1 MNELTIS
8 LDPHRKTPLYEQ
20 IYGFIREEIRGGRI
34 RAGERLPSA
43 RALSGYLSVSRS
55 TVDLAYEQL
64 VSEGYLESVPCKG
77 YFVCEIEGLY
87 RLDEKK
93 EETKEDDAAEQT
105 PFRYD
110 FAVTGTAPGGFPQNI
125 WKKISKE
132 VLLDADDSLF
142 QLGDAKGEHGLREAI
157 RDYLHHARGV
167 NCRTEQIIVGA
178 GNDYLL
184 MLLSLEQE
192 GVGPLLAELQTIDPD
207 SAARLHPGDEKR
219 ILRALEVWYETGE
232 TITQH
237 DHRTRQQPPR
247 YRAAYIGLSFQDR
260 AQLRRRIDLRVDEMV
275 RQGLLEE
282 VQALLAAGLPPTATA
297 WQAIGYKQFLAAADG
312 RCTVTEAIEE
322 VKLRSRQYA
331 KRQLTWLRRNP
342 DIHWILWGEEPN
354 FPRGLQNATEYLT
367 ALGLR

>member
-1 MNELTIS
+1 MIPQIICVVGPTATG
-8 LDPHRKTPLYEQ
+8 KTKMGVALARRFGGEVVSVDSMQ
-20 IYGFIREEIRGGRI
+20 IYRGMTVGTAAPTEEEMQGIPHHMIAVADPTEQWSAAEYVQRATPVVDDILARG
-34 RAGERLPSA
+34 RLPVIVGGTGLWMD
-43 RALSGYLSVSRS
+43 ALLRGH
-55 TVDLAYEQL
+55 
-64 VSEGYLESVPCKG
+64 
-77 YFVCEIEGLY
+77 
-87 RLDEKK
+87 
-93 EETKEDDAAEQT
+93 
-105 PFRYD
+105 
-110 FAVTGTAPGGFPQNI
+110 GF
-125 WKKISKE
+125 
-132 VLLDADDSLF
+132 
-142 QLGDAKGEHGLREAI
+142 AKGSAGGAVRRELET
-157 RDYLHHARGV
+157 RF
-167 NCRTEQIIVGA
+167 
-178 GNDYLL
+178 
-184 MLLSLEQE
+184 EQE
-192 GVGPLLAELQTIDPD
+192 GIEPLLAELRQVDPE
-207 SAARLHPGDEKR
+207 AAERLHPADEKR

-247 YRAAYIGLSFQDR
+247 YQAAYIGLSFQDR

-312 RCTVTEAIEE
+312 RCTVAEAIEE

-354 FPRGLQNATEYLT
+354 FPQGLQNATEYLT

>member
-1 MNELTIS
+1 MEGIPHHMVGVA
-8 LDPHRKTPLYEQ
+8 DPAE
-20 IYGFIREEIRGGRI
+20 
-34 RAGERLPSA
+34 SWSVA
-43 RALSGYLSVSRS
+43 RF
-55 TVDLAYEQL
+55 
-64 VSEGYLESVPCKG
+64 VSEADVCVQDILRRGRRPILVGGTGLYLESLIRG
-77 YFVCEIEGLY
+77 
-87 RLDEKK
+87 
-93 EETKEDDAAEQT
+93 T
-105 PFRYD
+105 D
-110 FAVTGTAPGGFPQNI
+110 FAAG
-125 WKKISKE
+125 S
-132 VLLDADDSLF
+132 AD
-142 QLGDAKGEHGLREAI
+142 GETRQRLQQR
-157 RDYLHHARGV
+157 
-167 NCRTEQIIVGA
+167 
-178 GNDYLL
+178 
-184 MLLSLEQE
+184 LEQE
-192 GVGPLLAELQTIDPD
+192 GIGPLLAELQTIDPD

-237 DHRTRQQPPR
+237 DRRTRQQPPR
-247 YRAAYIGLSFQDR
+247 YQAAYIGLSFQDR

-354 FPRGLQNATEYLT
+354 FPQGLQNATEYLT

>member
-1 MNELTIS
+1 MIPQIICVVGPTATGK
-8 LDPHRKTPLYEQ
+8 RKWAWRWPTASAARWCPWTLCRS
-20 IYGFIREEIRGGRI
+20 IG
-34 RAGERLPSA
+34 AWPSA
-43 RALSGYLSVSRS
+43 PPPPLGGDGGHPHHMVGVADPAESWSVARF
-55 TVDLAYEQL
+55 
-64 VSEGYLESVPCKG
+64 VSEADVCVQDILRRGRRPILVGGTGLYLESLIRG
-77 YFVCEIEGLY
+77 
-87 RLDEKK
+87 
-93 EETKEDDAAEQT
+93 T
-105 PFRYD
+105 D
-110 FAVTGTAPGGFPQNI
+110 FAAGSAGGVTRQR
-125 WKKISKE
+125 
-132 VLLDADDSLF
+132 L
-142 QLGDAKGEHGLREAI
+142 QQR
-157 RDYLHHARGV
+157 
-167 NCRTEQIIVGA
+167 
-178 GNDYLL
+178 
-184 MLLSLEQE
+184 LEQE

-354 FPRGLQNATEYLT
+354 FPQGPAKCDRISHRSWLT
-367 ALGLR
+367 ISPVADGTSSANREKEQTICRRTTTFRKFSSLRPASRAFP